1 MLLKRILR
9 RGKRIARDLA
19 DIPLRRRLAV
29 SPRPA
34 RSAAPLTGLSR
45 SSTLVV
51 TAHPDDES
59 IAAAALMQQVPRLGV
74 ICVTNGAPFNESY
87 ARQAGFDNRLD
98 YALARRGEIEAALA
112 LLQRDVAPFHTLG
125 LSDQEASFHLVPV
138 TRHLAKQMQGFEQV
152 ITHAYEGGHPD
163 HDATAFCV
171 HAAAAIIARSG
182 MTPPVI
188 VEAPLYNAPDK
199 TYVHQIFLSHPDAGE
214 IVSNRLSADQQDLKR
229 RMFACHATQEST
241 FKSFQ
246 TENEQFR
253 LAPRYHF
260 CAPPHPGDAGYDQF
274 HWPLNSSLWRR
285 QAWKA
290 MRELGLQNELA

>member
-9 RGKRIARDLA
+9 RGKRLARDLA

-34 RSAAPLTGLSR
+34 RSAPPLTDLSER
-45 SSTLVV
+45 STLVV

-59 IAAAALMQQVPRLGV
+59 IAAAALMQRVPRLGV
-74 ICVTNGAPFNESY
+74 ICITNGAPFNENY

-98 YALARRGEIEAALA
+98 HALARRGEIEAALA
-112 LLQRDVAPFHTLG
+112 LLRRTIAPFHTLG
-125 LSDQEASFHLVPV
+125 ISDQEASFHLVSV
-138 TRHLAKQMQGFEQV
+138 TRHLAKQMQDFQQV

-171 HAAAAIIARSG
+171 HAAAVIMTRSG
-182 MTPPVI
+182 MTAPVI
-188 VEAPLYNAPDK
+188 IEAPLYNAPNG
-199 TYVHQIFLSHPDAGE
+199 TYVHQTFLSHPDAGE
-214 IVSNRLSADQQDLKR
+214 IVSMSLSTEQQDLKR
-229 RMFACHATQEST
+229 RMFDCHATQKEVFKEFHTES
-241 FKSFQ
+241 
-246 TENEQFR
+246 EQFR

-274 HWPLNSSLWRR
+274 HWPLNSSVWRR